1 MSGLLLAATTS
12 STLAALYVPPGLN
25 PGDTYQLVFVTTGT
39 INATS
44 QSGALSNY
52 HDHAQAQAALNP
64 SMTGTDDGVT
74 YKAIVAVWG
83 PPFFGGPHID
93 PVAQAGVQGPLYLID
108 GSALV
113 ATNGNVAGTSDLWDG
128 TISVPINVT
137 QYGTTLNTAVWTG
150 AQPGGQQ
157 SFSRA
162 LGDEVGTSIYGL
174 SSSTDSEWVNSGT
187 ASLSS
192 QFSLYAVSSVITVVP
207 EPSSV
212 LLSLVGIAAIG
223 LRRRRN

>member
-1 MSGLLLAATTS
+1 MSGLLLLAATTS
-12 STLAALYVPPGLN
+12 SALAALYVPPGLN

-93 PVAQAGVQGPLYLID
+93 PVAQAGVEGPLYLVD
-108 GSALV
+108 GSGLV
-113 ATNGNVAGTSDLWDG
+113 ATNGNAAGSDLWDG

-137 QYGTTLNTAVWTG
+137 QFGVTLNTNVWTG
-150 AQPGGQQ
+150 AQASGAA
-157 SFSRA
+157 SFSQA
-162 LGDEVGTSIYGL
+162 LGDGNGSSIYGL
-174 SSSTDSEWVNSGT
+174 SSSTDSGWVT
-187 ASLSS
+187 AGSTVQSS